1 MASIFE
7 NYFKNSLVGRGLSYL
22 QDQQQKQQFGF
33 VNEDGFIDAPRP
45 SPSTGPKSAAA
56 ATAGDRAANDPLYG
70 KGESSVNQAIFGPTK
85 AEVESFLKE
94 NPVYDRRR
102 EDYDPALADIQRL
115 KDRKARAQDPNRLVG
130 FASNTWTYLD
140 QQRLEELE
148 AAYGGGEEKKDEP
161 TDKLEEISQ
170 KTFDRGTGTAGTGT
184 AAGAQAEY
192 TKAKA
197 ESVGEAEDEAIEMI
211 KKGRRATI
219 LTKPGGLLGTGEEE
233 GQTRR
238 RRALIGR

>member
-22 QDQQQKQQFGF
+22 KDQQQKQQFGF

-45 SPSTGPKSAAA
+45 ASSLPESAGNIGSLGGADKAAAGINPFAGSGITVDRSPVEAAPGYTSSITSTGNFVIRDPSGKVIFSNNQYASDADANAFVAA
-56 ATAGDRAANDPLYG
+56 R
-70 KGESSVNQAIFGPTK
+70 
-85 AEVESFLKE
+85 
-94 NPVYDRRR
+94 
-102 EDYDPALADIQRL
+102 
-115 KDRKARAQDPNRLVG
+115 
-130 FASNTWTYLD
+130 
-140 QQRLEELE
+140 E
-148 AAYGGGEEKKDEP
+148 AAKKEEP
-161 TDKLEEISQ
+161 TTTEVDTAADTVEDISK

-192 TKAKA
+192 TQAKA
-197 ESVGEAEDEAIEMI
+197 ESVGQAEDEAIEMI

-233 GQTRR
+233 GKTRR

>member
-22 QDQQQKQQFGF
+22 QDQQKRQQTGF

-45 SPSTGPKSAAA
+45 SSSPVTSAGNIGSLGGADARAAGINPFAGSGVTVDKSPVEGKEGYTSSITRTGNFVIRDPSGRVIFSNNQYASDADAAA
-56 ATAGDRAANDPLYG
+56 FVAASGKKEEQPTTTEVDTAAD
-70 KGESSVNQAIFGPTK
+70 K
-85 AEVESFLKE
+85 VE
-94 NPVYDRRR
+94 D
-102 EDYDPALADIQRL
+102 
-115 KDRKARAQDPNRLVG
+115 
-130 FASNTWTYLD
+130 
-140 QQRLEELE
+140 
-148 AAYGGGEEKKDEP
+148 
-161 TDKLEEISQ
+161 ISQ
-170 KTFDRGTGTAGTGT
+170 KTFGGGTGTSTAGTGT

-197 ESVGEAEDEAIEMI
+197 ESVGQAEDEAIEMI